1 MDVRLPGEIRPVL
14 DNGIPAVM
22 VTCSAVGIPNT
33 TVISQVYY
41 VDDTHVALSFQ
52 FFNKTIRN
60 VRENPRAHVTV
71 QDMPGFALWVLELQF
86 EHSETEGPVFDA
98 MDMQIEAI
106 ASATGMAG
114 IFKLR
119 AADIYQVLSVEKIPY
134 GTPPPSPREP

>member
-1 MDVRLPGEIRPVL
+1 MPVRLPDDIRPVL

-22 VTCSAVGIPNT
+22 VTCSADGVPNT

-41 VDDTHVALSFQ
+41 VDEMHVALSFQ

-60 VRENPRAHVTV
+60 VRENPKAHVTV
-71 QDMPGFALWVLELQF
+71 QDIPGFALWVLELRF
-86 EHSETEGPVFDA
+86 DRSETEGPVFEA

-106 ASATGMAG
+106 ASATGMSG

-119 AADIYQVLSVEKIPY
+119 AADIYSIVSVERQPY
-134 GTPPPSPREP
+134 AREPQSALA